1 MLCKINKKPDFPC
14 FCEDSLNPRTND
26 CFCIHEETKEDHEF
40 IDLSERYKE
49 ILLKTNKEK
58 IEKNYKLEKFLNETK
73 LSPKTWKKI
82 KIINHQLESAFGIFL
97 EGHSDSVNSLIVTS
111 DNKYIISGSSDKTIR
126 IWNLLEKRQERV
138 LKGHKSEVNSIA
150 VTSDNKYVV
159 SCSCNN
165 SISVWNL
172 LEKKP
177 ASLLQGHTSSV

>member
-73 LSPKTWKKI
+73 LSPKT
-82 KIINHQLESAFGIFL
+82 
-97 EGHSDSVNSLIVTS
+97 
-111 DNKYIISGSSDKTIR
+111 
-126 IWNLLEKRQERV
+126 
-138 LKGHKSEVNSIA
+138 
-150 VTSDNKYVV
+150 
-159 SCSCNN
+159 
-165 SISVWNL
+165 
-172 LEKKP
+172 
-177 ASLLQGHTSSV
+177 